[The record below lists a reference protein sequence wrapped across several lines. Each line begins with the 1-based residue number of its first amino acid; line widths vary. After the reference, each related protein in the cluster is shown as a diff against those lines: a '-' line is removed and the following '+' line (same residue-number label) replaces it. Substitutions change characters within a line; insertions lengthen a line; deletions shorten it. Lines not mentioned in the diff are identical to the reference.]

1 MTKEQIAVSLTVAEA
16 RTALRYLKNDLSEC
30 DYAPW
35 GGGADNSLVWAVR
48 KLTMAIWKYEE
59 DEEKGECEGKEESEF
74 YKK

>member
-1 MTKEQIAVSLTVAEA
+1 MSENLITVSLTVAEA

-48 KLTMAIWKYEE
+48 KLTMAIWKYEA
-59 DEEKGECEGKEESEF
+59 DEEKVES
-74 YKK
+74 